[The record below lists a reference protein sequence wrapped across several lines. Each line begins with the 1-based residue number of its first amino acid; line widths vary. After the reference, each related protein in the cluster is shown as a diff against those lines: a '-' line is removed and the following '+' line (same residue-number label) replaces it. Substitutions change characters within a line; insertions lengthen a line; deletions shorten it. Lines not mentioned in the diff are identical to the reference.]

1 MRKLLAL
8 LLICLSAFLLVAC
21 EEDDTVATGTMVDA
35 PNATGAYS
43 ESYDGSATVIPT
55 EQPTQEPTDA
65 IVTEAPTTLPATEIP
80 TQEPTEKP
88 TEKPTERP
96 TEKTTERPT
105 DRPTQKPTQKPIVTV
120 SPTATAKPAPTA
132 NVKPTTTVKPI
143 PTATVK
149 PLPTAQVTIK
159 PNKELDNIITEKL
172 LKDIEKEFI
181 NLVNKERALF
191 KLPELSLNDVL
202 EHGAQIRSEEMTVN
216 KTHYRP
222 DGSSYKTAVDRDSY
236 YYLWITENLCI
247 IPYVLEDFDRT
258 GQEVAQTLF
267 DTFKSS
273 AGHYQNMVFD
283 QFKDCGFGITCAID
297 DNTGYLNFYF
307 CHILARR

>member
-80 TQEPTEKP
+80 TQEPTERP
-88 TEKPTERP
+88 TEKP
-96 TEKTTERPT
+96 TERPT

-132 NVKPTTTVKPI
+132 TVKPTTTVKPI

-149 PLPTAQVTIK
+149 PLPTAQVTIN

-172 LKDIEKEFI
+172 LNDIEKEFI
-181 NLVNKERALF
+181 DLLNKERALF
-191 KLPELSLNDVL
+191 MLPELSLNDVL
-202 EHGAQIRSEEMTVN
+202 EHCAQIRSEEMTVN

-247 IPYVLEDFDRT
+247 IPYVLEDFDHT
-258 GQEVAQTLF
+258 GQEIAQTLF

-273 AGHYQNMVFD
+273 AGHYQNMVFNL
-283 QFKDCGFGITCAID
+283 FRDCGFGITCAID
-297 DNTGYLNFYF
+297 NNTGYLSFYF

>member
-1 MRKLLAL
+1 M
-8 LLICLSAFLLVAC
+8 IDGCH
-21 EEDDTVATGTMVDA
+21 
-35 PNATGAYS
+35 
-43 ESYDGSATVIPT
+43 SYGGFI
-55 EQPTQEPTDA
+55 
-65 IVTEAPTTLPATEIP
+65 LGFY
-80 TQEPTEKP
+80 
-88 TEKPTERP
+88 
-96 TEKTTERPT
+96 
-105 DRPTQKPTQKPIVTV
+105 
-120 SPTATAKPAPTA
+120 
-132 NVKPTTTVKPI
+132 
-143 PTATVK
+143 
-149 PLPTAQVTIK
+149 
-159 PNKELDNIITEKL
+159 KELDFEGDFQKWIIQLKEEINTGHYINLEEK
-172 LKDIEKEFI
+172 EKEFI

-191 KLPELSLNDVL
+191 KLPELSPNDVL

-247 IPYVLEDFDRT
+247 VPYVLEDFDHT
-258 GQEVAQTLF
+258 GQEIAQTLF

-297 DNTGYLNFYF
+297 DNTGYLSFYF

>member
-43 ESYDGSATVIPT
+43 ESYDDSATVIPT

-65 IVTEAPTTLPATEIP
+65 LVTEAPTTLPATEIP

-88 TEKPTERP
+88 TERPTGKPSERP
-96 TEKTTERPT
+96 TE
-105 DRPTQKPTQKPIVTV
+105 KPTQKPIVTV
-120 SPTATAKPAPTA
+120 KPTATVKPAPTA
-132 NVKPTTTVKPI
+132 TVKPTTTVKPI

-172 LKDIEKEFI
+172 LNDIEKEFI
-181 NLVNKERALF
+181 A
-191 KLPELSLNDVL
+191 
-202 EHGAQIRSEEMTVN
+202 
-216 KTHYRP
+216 
-222 DGSSYKTAVDRDSY
+222 AVDRWLVTQS
-236 YYLWITENLCI
+236 
-247 IPYVLEDFDRT
+247 EDDFEDADWLAHFIVSSMSEKYEGHTLKSLYKLLT
-258 GQEVAQTLF
+258 GKE
-267 DTFKSS
+267 
-273 AGHYQNMVFD
+273 
-283 QFKDCGFGITCAID
+283 I
-297 DNTGYLNFYF
+297 
-307 CHILARR
+307 